1 LLTWMLLVLA
11 CCSTWPAPG
20 IVVEPCADGTLV
32 IGDMPVDKCVE
43 AETSVLKS
51 AAAGPVDATRE

>member
-1 LLTWMLLVLA
+1 VLA